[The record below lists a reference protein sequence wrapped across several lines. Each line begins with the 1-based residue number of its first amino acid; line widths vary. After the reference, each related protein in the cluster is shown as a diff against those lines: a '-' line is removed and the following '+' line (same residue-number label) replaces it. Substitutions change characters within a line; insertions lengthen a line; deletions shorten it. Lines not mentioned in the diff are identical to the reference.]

1 MSSSSFMLRY
11 SNLILGD
18 RKGKKQG
25 VSCVCC
31 IFYFAHKDRKDNLK
45 SNAAETGVDWGHRG
59 EGEGMGGEEGGET
72 AVGL

>member
-1 MSSSSFMLRY
+1 MLRY

-59 EGEGMGGEEGGET
+59 EGEEWEERKEGKLQSGCKINKK
-72 AVGL
+72 